1 MNKSEKED
9 LRVKRTRKLLYQA
22 LMDLIKKE
30 SFETITVKQI
40 CDLAMVHRTTFYV
53 HFQDKFDLLT
63 QALRQI
69 ADEELHQ
76 AGPIDPARN
85 FHEVCEV
92 ATKHK
97 ELFFQLLLEER
108 DSLRNLLRSEMKMG
122 MMQYADDQIQGWK
135 EMDAMDREIAIEAY
149 IGSALSVLQWWLQN
163 NMPISTE
170 ELYRKFERNM
180 NRISSASF

>member
-53 HFQDKFDLLT
+53 HFLDKFDLLT
-63 QALRQI
+63 QMLRQI
-69 ADEELHQ
+69 ADEELNQ
-76 AGPIDPARN
+76 SGQPDPARN
-85 FHEVCEV
+85 FYKVCEV
-92 ATKHK
+92 ATQYH
-97 ELFFQLLLEER
+97 ELFSQLLLEER
-108 DSLRNLLRSEMKMG
+108 DSLRNILRSEMKMG
-122 MMQYADDQIQGWK
+122 MTRYGDEQIKGWN

-149 IGSALSVLQWWLQN
+149 IGSALGVLQWWLQN
-163 NMPISTE
+163 HMPISTE
-170 ELYRKFERNM
+170 ELYRKFERNI
-180 NRISSASF
+180 NWKF